1 MLTVGFQGGGGG
13 GAAGI
18 TSLIQDVLASGSGA
32 VAATVVAA
40 RDGVF
45 TFGTGAQFQGFYSDG
60 SGGQYYLGASTSSGG
75 FVTQFWDGASAAA
88 RTSTN
93 YGWAVSSDDQEAI
106 LNGPNSGSHAQ
117 LRIQNVI
124 VIDTDATSAGIG
136 TGNAQSVVF
145 FQGLGTST
153 TSPNTFQASN
163 GAGTVLT
170 IANAQS
176 SIGQWYVR
184 LPASTTDLVGPQG
197 FVYVGAESGGT
208 GGAVSTMGPNG
219 VGALNSQLGA
229 GLTERF
235 YTETTSVTPSQT
247 VDYPLPVGTFTGK
260 VEVVAR
266 LTAAGGGGGT
276 AGDYFTETFA
286 VQGSNVGGTVTLV
299 TTVALPVSAST
310 SQIGNTFGIA
320 GTTVAGVGNLVFT
333 VTSALAGGVGTIDWQ
348 WDIEL
353 KVC

>member
-1 MLTVGFQGGGGG
+1 VLIVGFQGGGGG
-13 GAAGI
+13 GGGI
-18 TSLIQDVLASGSGA
+18 TSLTQDVLASGTGA

-40 RDGVF
+40 RNGVF
-45 TFGTGAQFQGFYSDG
+45 TFGTDAQFQGFYSDG

-88 RTSTN
+88 RSSTN
-93 YGWAVSSDDQEAI
+93 YGWAISSDDQEAI
-106 LNGPNSGSHAQ
+106 LNGPNAGSHAQ

-136 TGNAQSVVF
+136 TGVSQSVIF

-153 TSPNTFQASN
+153 TAPNTFQASN

-176 SIGQWYVR
+176 GIGQWYLR
-184 LPASTTDLVGPQG
+184 LPATTTDLVGPQG
-197 FVYVGAESGGT
+197 FVYIGAEVGGT

-219 VGALNSQLGA
+219 VGTRNSQLGA
-229 GLTERF
+229 GLAERF
-235 YTETTSVTPSQT
+235 YTETTSVTPSTT
-247 VDYPLPVGTFTGK
+247 VHYPLPIGTFTGR

-266 LTAAGGGGGT
+266 STAAGGGGGA
-276 AGDYFTETFA
+276 AGDYFTETFDI
-286 VQGSNVGGTVTLV
+286 QGSNVGGTVTLV

-310 SQIGNTFGIA
+310 SQAGNTFGIA
-320 GTTVAGVGNLVFT
+320 GTTIAGVGNLAFT
-333 VTSALAGGVGTIDWQ
+333 ATAVLAGGVGTTDWQ
-348 WDIEL
+348 WDLSL